1 MSLATRCPACGTV
14 FRVVPDQ
21 LKVSEGWVRCGRCNS
36 MFSAAGLLFDIDSG
50 LSVRLPGFAQS
61 ARPRGEEP
69 SITDWTGPSD
79 EPVSRPK
86 VAATPA
92 RRPGMPSQRQEPRFD
107 LPDVRPGLLRAPS
120 SPSNDEDLRERP
132 GQPRQPRQDRQ
143 DRQASPAPAAK
154 SAPASELPSFL
165 KAADRSARWQRPAVR
180 SALGAAVLLLALTL
194 LTQLA
199 LVWRDTLA
207 AHLPSTEPTLR
218 GLCELAGCQVHP
230 LRRIETLA
238 VASSGLT
245 RVEGSTLYRLQLV
258 LQNRADTA
266 VKIPALDLTLNG
278 GQGQLLARRVLQLS
292 DLGATQP
299 VLQAGEEL
307 PLKVLMSTGERR
319 VEGYTVE
326 LFYP

>member
-79 EPVSRPK
+79 ET
-86 VAATPA
+86 AAKPAAKPA
-92 RRPGMPSQRQEPRFD
+92 RRPGLPPQRQEPRFD

-120 SPSNDEDLRERP
+120 SPSNDEDLSERP
-132 GQPRQPRQDRQ
+132 GQ

-218 GLCELAGCQVHP
+218 GLCELAGCQVQP

-307 PLKVLMSTGERR
+307 PIKVLMSTGERR

>member
-14 FRVVPDQ
+14 FRVAPDQ

-69 SITDWTGPSD
+69 SITDWTGPPD
-79 EPVSRPK
+79 ETAERP
-86 VAATPA
+86 AATPA
-92 RRPGMPSQRQEPRFD
+92 RRPGGPSQRQEPRFD
-107 LPDVRPGLLRAPS
+107 PDVRPGLLRAPS
-120 SPSNDEDLRERP
+120 SPSNDENLRERP
-132 GQPRQPRQDRQ
+132 GQQRQ
-143 DRQASPAPAAK
+143 DRQASPVPAAK
-154 SAPASELPSFL
+154 SAPAPELPSFL

-180 SALGAAVLLLALTL
+180 SALGTTVLLLALTL

-218 GLCELAGCQVHP
+218 GLCELAGCQVQP

-292 DLGATQP
+292 DIGATQP

>member
-1 MSLATRCPACGTV
+1 MSLATRCPSCGTV

-21 LKVSEGWVRCGRCNS
+21 LKVSEGWVRCGRCDS
-36 MFSAAGLLFDIDSG
+36 MFSAAGLLFDIASG

-61 ARPRGEEP
+61 ARPRGQEP

-79 EPVSRPK
+79 ESTARPRM
-86 VAATPA
+86 AATPA
-92 RRPGMPSQRQEPRFD
+92 RRPGGPSQRQEPRFD
-107 LPDVRPGLLRAPS
+107 LPEVRPGLLRAPS
-120 SPSNDEDLRERP
+120 SPSNDEELRERP
-132 GQPRQPRQDRQ
+132 IGPPRQDRP
-143 DRQASPAPAAK
+143 ASPASATK
-154 SAPASELPSFL
+154 SAPTPEPPSFL
-165 KAADRSARWQRPAVR
+165 AAADRSARWQRPAVR
-180 SALGAAVLLLALTL
+180 SALGMVVLLLALTL

-199 LVWRDTLA
+199 LVWRDSLA

-218 GLCELAGCQVHP
+218 GICELAGCQLQP

-266 VKIPALDLTLNG
+266 VRIPALDLTLNG
-278 GQGQLLARRVLQLS
+278 GQGQLLARRVLQVS
-292 DLGATQP
+292 DLGAAQP

-307 PLKVLMSTGERR
+307 PLKVLMSTDDRR

>member
-79 EPVSRPK
+79 ET
-86 VAATPA
+86 AAKPAAKPA
-92 RRPGMPSQRQEPRFD
+92 RRPGLPPQRQEPRFD

-120 SPSNDEDLRERP
+120 SPSNDEDLSERP
-132 GQPRQPRQDRQ
+132 GQ

-218 GLCELAGCQVHP
+218 GLCELAGCQVQP

>member
-79 EPVSRPK
+79 ETAARP
-86 VAATPA
+86 AATPA
-92 RRPGMPSQRQEPRFD
+92 RRQGVPPQRQEPRFD
-107 LPDVRPGLLRAPS
+107 IPDVRPGLLRAPS
-120 SPSNDEDLRERP
+120 SPSNDEALSERP
-132 GQPRQPRQDRQ
+132 GQPRQ

-266 VKIPALDLTLNG
+266 VKIPALDLTLNS

>member
-79 EPVSRPK
+79 EPVSRPR

-92 RRPGMPSQRQEPRFD
+92 RRPGGPSQRQEPRFD
-107 LPDVRPGLLRAPS
+107 PDVRPGLLRAPS
-120 SPSNDEDLRERP
+120 SPSNDEDLRKRP
-132 GQPRQPRQDRQ
+132 ISQPRQ
-143 DRQASPAPAAK
+143 DRQASPASAAK
-154 SAPASELPSFL
+154 STSAPELPAFL

-180 SALGAAVLLLALTL
+180 STLGAAVLLLALTL

-292 DLGATQP
+292 DLGTTQL

>member
-79 EPVSRPK
+79 ET
-86 VAATPA
+86 AAKPAAKPA
-92 RRPGMPSQRQEPRFD
+92 RRPGLPPQRQEPRFD

-120 SPSNDEDLRERP
+120 SPSNDEDLSERP
-132 GQPRQPRQDRQ
+132 GQ

>member
-79 EPVSRPK
+79 ETAAKP
-86 VAATPA
+86 AATPA
-92 RRPGMPSQRQEPRFD
+92 RRPGLPSQRQEPRFD

-120 SPSNDEDLRERP
+120 SPSNDEDLSERP
-132 GQPRQPRQDRQ
+132 GQ

-218 GLCELAGCQVHP
+218 GLCELAGCQVQP

>member
-69 SITDWTGPSD
+69 SITDWTGRSD
-79 EPVSRPK
+79 ETAARP
-86 VAATPA
+86 AATPA
-92 RRPGMPSQRQEPRFD
+92 RRPGGPSQRQEPRFD
-107 LPDVRPGLLRAPS
+107 IPDVRPGLLRAPS
-120 SPSNDEDLRERP
+120 SPSNDEALSERP
-132 GQPRQPRQDRQ
+132 GQPRQ

-292 DLGATQP
+292 DLGATKP